1 MASNSKAI
9 LIYVYYIT
17 TNDTKPLIIQRN
29 KTVKELK
36 KEIEVLFNL
45 SYSLDEIFL
54 RVQKPG
60 MSAGRLICDEDEDK
74 TLFENHFFS
83 ESLVIFGKEKNRG

>member
-36 KEIEVLFNL
+36 KEINL

-83 ESLVIFGKEKNRG
+83 ESLVSFGKEINMG